1 MINYVNFEK
10 SYQFTLKMNKGQIF
24 FMGLIDEYSKKA
36 IVIHAF
42 SVTKPTQQQI
52 GVYIDNKIG
61 LNNNENDPQIKTI
74 QFVGTS

>member
-1 MINYVNFEK
+1 
-10 SYQFTLKMNKGQIF
+10 
-24 FMGLIDEYSKKA
+24 MGLIDEYSKIA

-42 SVTKPTQQQI
+42 SVTKPTKQKI

-61 LNNNENDPQIKTI
+61 LNNNESDQQIKTI

>member
-1 MINYVNFEK
+1 MHHDKLHKLRK

-24 FMGLIDEYSKKA
+24 FISL
-36 IVIHAF
+36 VIHAF
-42 SVTKPTQQQI
+42 SVTKPTKQQKI

-61 LNNNENDPQIKTI
+61 LNNNESDQQIKTI